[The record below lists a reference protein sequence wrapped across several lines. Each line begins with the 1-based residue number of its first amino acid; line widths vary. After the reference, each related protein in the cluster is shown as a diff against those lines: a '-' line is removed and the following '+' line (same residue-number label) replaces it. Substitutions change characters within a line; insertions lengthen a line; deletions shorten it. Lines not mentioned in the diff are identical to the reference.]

1 MRNLDGYSQGGK
13 MKFKK
18 VIIPLFLF
26 GFILSLVFAPAAIAK
41 KDKKDQE
48 QKVIII
54 PKEVKD
60 VFQEGL
66 STKEAR
72 LDIPFTIKKHLYLP
86 ARENLHSIF
95 LFTLKNEDLGF
106 APLEVP
112 SEPQAQEKKEEEAQS
127 VFEETPAKLRA
138 NAHVF
143 LQFNKLEGDTPGEL
157 IKEVYIPVNM
167 EIDEATYIPDEEGLY
182 STAYPLPPGDYILSM
197 GITSRNLDKIG
208 AQYFSFTLP
217 AAASFVEE
225 LETTPIFFCKNIE
238 RISAPETKVEIHKGF
253 FTYSVLKIEPNM
265 DNTFSPGDTL
275 DILFFIFGT
284 QPDDAGKF
292 SIEINYEVLKGEEKV
307 IRYAPQGYESPI
319 VSQPLPMKKTVI
331 IKTTK
336 GEETTE
342 RKEQRD
348 LEPGSYTL
356 SLNIKDNISGKS
368 LEKLIDFE
376 VK

>member
-1 MRNLDGYSQGGK
+1 

-26 GFILSLVFAPAAIAK
+26 GFILSLVFAPVAIAK
-41 KDKKDQE
+41 KDKKGQE

-72 LDIPFTIKKHLYLP
+72 LDIPFTIEKHLYLP

-95 LFTLKNEDLGF
+95 LFKVKNEDLGF
-106 APLEVP
+106 APIEVP
-112 SEPQAQEKKEEEAQS
+112 AEPQAQEQKEEAQS

-143 LQFNKLEGDTPGEL
+143 LQFNTLEGDTPGEL

-167 EIDEATYIPDEEGLY
+167 EIDGATYIPDEEGLY

-197 GITSRNLDKIG
+197 AITSRNLDKIG
-208 AQYFSFTLP
+208 TQYFSFTLP
-217 AAASFVEE
+217 APASFVEQ
-225 LETTPIFFCKNIE
+225 LETTPIFFCRNIE
-238 RISAPETKVEIHKGF
+238 RMSAPETKAEIHKGF

-284 QPDDAGKF
+284 QPDDAGKY
-292 SIEINYEVLKGEEKV
+292 SIEINYEVSKGEEKV

-342 RKEQRD
+342 RKEQKD
-348 LEPGSYTL
+348 LEAGSYTL

>member
-1 MRNLDGYSQGGK
+1 
-13 MKFKK
+13 MKIKT
-18 VIIPLFLF
+18 VVIPLFLF
-26 GFILSLVFAPAAIAK
+26 GFILSLVFAPTALAQKNK
-41 KDKKDQE
+41 KGQE

-66 STKEAR
+66 LTREAR
-72 LDIPFTIKKHLYLP
+72 LDIPFTIKKHFYLP

-95 LFTLKNEDLGF
+95 IFTVKNEDLGF
-106 APLEVP
+106 APIEVP
-112 SEPQAQEKKEEEAQS
+112 SEPQAQEKKEEEVQS

-143 LQFNKLEGDTPGEL
+143 LQFNMLEGDTPGEL

-167 EIDEATYIPDEEGLY
+167 EIDGASYIPDEEGLY
-182 STAYPLPPGDYILSM
+182 TTAYPLPPGDYILSM
-197 GITSRNLDKIG
+197 AITSRNLDKIG
-208 AQYFSFTLP
+208 TQYFSFTLP
-217 AAASFVEE
+217 ATASFVEE

-238 RISAPETKVEIHKGF
+238 RMSAPETRTEIHKEF
-253 FTYSVLKIEPNM
+253 FTYSILKIEPNM
-265 DNTFSPGDTL
+265 DNIFSPGDTL

-292 SIEINYEVLKGEEKV
+292 SIEIKYEVLKGEETV